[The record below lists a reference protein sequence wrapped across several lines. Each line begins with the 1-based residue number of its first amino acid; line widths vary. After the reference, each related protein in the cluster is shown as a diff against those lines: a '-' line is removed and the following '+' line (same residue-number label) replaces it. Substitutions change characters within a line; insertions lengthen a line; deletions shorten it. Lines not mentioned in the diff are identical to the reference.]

1 MKPLYIL
8 VFSSLVSGMAAG
20 QTQPVQGAAVSVQAT
35 FVPAAD
41 VVLADLL
48 YLKRPVVVFAD
59 SSNDPS
65 FVRQMELLSRDPQ
78 GLADRDVL
86 VITDTDPATPSALRV
101 KLRPKGFSLVIMDK
115 DGKTTLR
122 KPLPWD
128 VREIGNAIDKFPT
141 ALLEELERHP
151 AGR

>member
-8 VFSSLVSGMAAG
+8 VFTSFLVQAAG
-20 QTQPVQGAAVSVQAT
+20 AQTPFAPL
-35 FVPAAD
+35 PASE
-41 VVLADLL
+41 VVLADML

-59 SSNDPS
+59 SPNDPD
-65 FVRQMELLSRDPQ
+65 FVRQMELLSRDPN
-78 GLADRDVL
+78 GLAERDVV
-86 VITDTDPATPSALRV
+86 VITDTDPADPSALRR
-101 KLRPKGFSLVIMDK
+101 KLRPRGFSLVIMDK

-128 VREIGNAIDKFPT
+128 VREIGNAIDKFPS
-141 ALLEELERHP
+141 AMIEELERYP